1 MEECKYRTFYKSY
14 SDSAYVRRACGN
26 HYAGIM
32 GAFLTCKGFA
42 CQLVNLHKIMNIRQ
56 RLSLFLLTRIVNIHY
71 FAKVLVFLLLLV
83 ICYNL

>member
-1 MEECKYRTFYKSY
+1 
-14 SDSAYVRRACGN
+14 
-26 HYAGIM
+26 
-32 GAFLTCKGFA
+32 
-42 CQLVNLHKIMNIRQ
+42 MNIRQ